1 MYFVFIYYT
10 MDEEQIHGLPQ
21 YLYVGQFGRTDELNQ
36 RILDRTVSD
45 KPLAPN
51 FSQRPTMSKYALYP
65 MFERSS
71 SSSVPIE
78 ENYNHSLEKN
88 FSPPVAAVGPVSG
101 FINNVDQESE
111 LRNQYHALQ
120 KGAGQDVY
128 IPSSNSDLYKVSVV
142 SRPSEQPYPGL
153 FETQQFDQRNHANLA
168 HGNIGKET
176 FHNNTRTQLR
186 K

>member
-1 MYFVFIYYT
+1 
-10 MDEEQIHGLPQ
+10 
-21 YLYVGQFGRTDELNQ
+21 
-36 RILDRTVSD
+36 
-45 KPLAPN
+45 
-51 FSQRPTMSKYALYP
+51 